1 MHRPIDRCLCCDAP
15 TLRGVLDFGL
25 QPPANA
31 YAATAAAAA
40 GVPRHPLALNLCA
53 TCWHAQLSFAVDR
66 RELFA
71 HYAYVSGTSRTLT
84 RFFDW
89 FAAALARALPPRARV
104 LEIAAN
110 DGSLVRSMQA
120 AGLNCTGID
129 PAANIVAGARAAGLP
144 VRLGWW
150 PAAAAELD
158 DLYDAVVCM
167 NVLAHVDDPLAFLQ
181 ACASRLAPGGVVIVQ
196 PSQARMF
203 DNGEFDTVYHEHV
216 SFFNTRSIA
225 HLAQRAGL
233 RLAGSA
239 IVQVHGDSPVYLLR
253 HAHEAGAADALA
265 RSLREGEFG
274 LDEDLQAYEQRVGLF
289 GPEVYDRFRERA
301 AAVMDRARAV
311 VDEHRSGGFEIVF
324 VGAAAKALTLI
335 NAAGIVPDRL
345 LDESPLKIGTHAP
358 GCACL
363 VEPLQAAGAIARP
376 ALFVL
381 SAWNFRHELTRKLRD
396 IGVPEGSRFH
406 AYLPEPAF
414 L

>member
-1 MHRPIDRCLCCDAP
+1 MHHALDRCLCCDASG
-15 TLRGVLDFGL
+15 LRRVLDFGL

-31 YAATAAAAA
+31 YAASAAAAA
-40 GVPRHPLALNLCA
+40 AVRRHPLALNLC
-53 TCWHAQLSFAVDR
+53 TRCWHAQLSWSVDR

-89 FAAALARALPPRARV
+89 FAAALARALPSGSRV

-110 DGSLVRSMQA
+110 DGSLVRSLRS
-120 AGLNCTGID
+120 AGLDALGID
-129 PAANIVAGARAAGLP
+129 PAENIVARARAEGLP
-144 VRLGWW
+144 VRQGWW
-150 PAAAAELD
+150 PAAAAGFEGRF
-158 DLYDAVVCM
+158 DAIVCM
-167 NVLAHVDDPLAFLQ
+167 NVLAHVDDPLAFLD
-181 ACASRLAPGGVVIVQ
+181 ACAGRLAPGGVVVVQ
-196 PSQARMF
+196 PSQVRMF

-216 SFFNTRSIA
+216 SFFNLRSIG
-225 HLAQRAGL
+225 HLAARAGL

-253 HAHEAGAADALA
+253 HAQEPESADALA
-265 RSLREGEFG
+265 AALGAGEFA
-274 LDEDLQAYEQRVGLF
+274 LAEDLAGYEQRVGLY
-289 GPEVYDRFRERA
+289 GPAVYERFHARA
-301 AAVMDRARAV
+301 AEVMGRARAV
-311 VDEHRSGGFEIVF
+311 VEEHRSLGFEIVF
-324 VGAAAKALTLI
+324 VGAAAKALTLV

-345 LDESPLKIGTHAP
+345 LDESPLKIGSHAP

-363 VEPLQAAGAIARP
+363 VEPLTAARGIERS

-381 SAWNFRHELTRKLRD
+381 SAWNFRHELARKLREV
-396 IGVPEGSRFH
+396 GVPAGSRFH

>member
-1 MHRPIDRCLCCDAP
+1 
-15 TLRGVLDFGL
+15 
-25 QPPANA
+25 
-31 YAATAAAAA
+31 
-40 GVPRHPLALNLCA
+40 
-53 TCWHAQLSFAVDR
+53 
-66 RELFA
+66 
-71 HYAYVSGTSRTLT
+71 
-84 RFFDW
+84 
-89 FAAALARALPPRARV
+89 
-104 LEIAAN
+104 
-110 DGSLVRSMQA
+110 
-120 AGLNCTGID
+120 
-129 PAANIVAGARAAGLP
+129 
-144 VRLGWW
+144 
-150 PAAAAELD
+150 
-158 DLYDAVVCM
+158 M

-225 HLAQRAGL
+225 RLAQRAGL

-253 HAHEAGAADALA
+253 HAHEAGAADTLA

-301 AAVMDRARAV
+301 AAVMGRARAV

-345 LDESPLKIGTHAP
+345 FDESPLKIGTHAP

-363 VEPLQAAGAIARP
+363 VEPLQAAGAIGRP